1 MNTNNQAKLALCP
14 HCQSTF
20 LASEEELNL
29 ALGAVRCGDCMKIF
43 NASYHFVAVSVTSS
57 VETHKITSEQTNH
70 IPTLNEHPQD
80 TKTVALNSNEGEQDP
95 LSEEDQDEYHYI
107 DSLLDSKS
115 SPNQDTTKKDKKLT
129 APIFIGLALV
139 AIPLLIGGWFI
150 FNHNPPLKYEFSE
163 INLSPSKN
171 LKQMDL
177 HFVIKNISE
186 QALPLPSLNIELL
199 NLSYQVVSSEIISST
214 SLHSN
219 LVQLDAASSYPM
231 TVTVK
236 RPTTFVQT
244 ARIQPYLDDTKL

>member
-43 NASYHFVAVSVTSS
+43 NASYHFVAVSVATNVVSHIIS
-57 VETHKITSEQTNH
+57 SEQTKQT
-70 IPTLNEHPQD
+70 PTLNEQPQES
-80 TKTVALNSNEGEQDP
+80 KTVNLNNDKDEQDL
-95 LSEEDQDEYHYI
+95 LSEEDQKTIE
-107 DSLLDSKS
+107 KE
-115 SPNQDTTKKDKKLT
+115 KKLT
-129 APIFIGLALV
+129 LPVFIGLALA
-139 AIPLLIGGWFI
+139 AISLLIGAWLI

-186 QALPLPSLNIELL
+186 QSLPLPNLNIDLL
-199 NLSYQVVSSEIISST
+199 NLSSQVVSSELIRAEN
-214 SLHSN
+214 LHSN
-219 LVQLDAASSYPM
+219 LTQLEAETSYPI

-244 ARIQPYLDDTKL
+244 ARIQPNLDDSKL